1 VGSSVI
7 WAIWHVP
14 YALAGIQHLD
24 GVPRGWA
31 ALIVPVG
38 IFGSGLVIGWL
49 WLRTK
54 SIWIAAI
61 AHGALNNWGQ
71 YAFKFVSGDGQPSDG
86 LVLACGGLA
95 LVAVGAILLRRET

>member
-1 VGSSVI
+1 VVSSVI
-7 WAIWHVP
+7 WATWHVP

-24 GVPRGWA
+24 RVPLGLT

-54 SIWIAAI
+54 STWIAAT
-61 AHGALNNWGQ
+61 AHGALKSWGQ
-71 YAFKFVSGDGQPSDG
+71 YAFKFVSGEGRPRDG
-86 LVLACGGLA
+86 LVLASGGWL
-95 LVAVGAILLRRET
+95 